1 MLWEHALKLVIA
13 SLVGLIVGTERALQN
28 KNVGVG
34 TCSSITMASTLLTI
48 LAYEM
53 TSGDPSRLVANI
65 ITSVGFLCGGVIF
78 VRGTDSSNEVVGLT
92 TGAILFCLSSV
103 GIAVGLGYY
112 PLVVVSTLLILVNV
126 SIARL
131 FKNTFIIMNQRVVSR
146 YVFKNTYLFLF
157 YKIYIYIYIV
167 Y

>member
-1 MLWEHALKLVIA
+1 MLWEHILKLVIA
-13 SLVGLIVGTERALQN
+13 SLVGLVVGTERALQN

-34 TCSSITMASTLLTI
+34 TCSLITMSSTLLTV
-48 LAYEM
+48 LAYDM

-78 VRGTDSSNEVVGLT
+78 VRGCSESDNEEVVGLT

-112 PLVVVSTLLILVNV
+112 PLVAVSTLLILVNV

-131 FKNTFIIMNQRVVSR
+131 FKK
-146 YVFKNTYLFLF
+146 YVYNKES
-157 YKIYIYIYIV
+157 KSSE
-167 Y
+167 

>member
-146 YVFKNTYLFLF
+146 YVFKNTY
-157 YKIYIYIYIV
+157 IV

>member
-34 TCSSITMASTLLTI
+34 TRSSITMASTLLTI
-48 LAYEM
+48 SAYEM

-78 VRGTDSSNEVVGLT
+78 VRGTDYSNEVVGLT

-131 FKNTFIIMNQRVVSR
+131 FK
-146 YVFKNTYLFLF
+146 KH
-157 YKIYIYIYIV
+157 V
-167 Y
+167 YNNESKSSE

>member
-157 YKIYIYIYIV
+157 YKIYIYI
-167 Y
+167 

>member
-157 YKIYIYIYIV
+157 YKIYIYIYI
-167 Y
+167 